1 MTISILLYEPIFFV
15 LIPILIIQYW
25 NKIPNKKIIIKTLHS
40 VLVFITPILC
50 MLLSCVFK
58 GTEKQSTYIWNS
70 WIPIINPYTTD
81 NSIEK
86 GVGLLFLE
94 NSNKDVFIYHIGENF
109 GFTPYRIV
117 ISIIILSLILSSVYY
132 LCTFVPKII
141 NKRIIIKYYDGIG
154 KILIFQ
160 IIIQIPMFTILSN
173 DFGRTIPMSIFTTL
187 FIYHL
192 SNTHK
197 ITIYVT
203 PMIERLNNSIDNMIK
218 RMNIL
223 KYYPMYC
230 IIMLLFP
237 LRIWSTPYIYDNIIY
252 HLFIRLNKYILY

>member
-173 DFGRTIPMSIFTTL
+173 DFGRTIPMSIFTT
-187 FIYHL
+187 F
-192 SNTHK
+192 
-197 ITIYVT
+197 
-203 PMIERLNNSIDNMIK
+203 
-218 RMNIL
+218 
-223 KYYPMYC
+223 
-230 IIMLLFP
+230 
-237 LRIWSTPYIYDNIIY
+237 IIY
-252 HLFIRLNKYILY
+252 PVPLTSKA